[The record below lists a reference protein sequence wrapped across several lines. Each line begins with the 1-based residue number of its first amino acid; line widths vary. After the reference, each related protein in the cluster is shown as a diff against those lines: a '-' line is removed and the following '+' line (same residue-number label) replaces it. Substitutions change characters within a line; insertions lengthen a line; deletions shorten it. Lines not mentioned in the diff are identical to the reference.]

1 MDKVSK
7 FTISPIFRQTGEIM
21 DSLHRHQYRHTV
33 YVSGKKQS
41 IIHHGHP
48 HGNCV
53 HDEKQRIDKRMDIL
67 SMLKILED
75 KMLQNN
81 AQLKSLIDKLW
92 QNFWEGGI
100 ANPLT
105 AIEQITYLIFM
116 KRLDDLEAKRERDAD
131 FTGEK
136 YTSRFNGTFK
146 VPGSNEEVNK
156 NELRWSVFKHK
167 PADEMLLHVQ
177 MKVFPFLKTFG
188 NDASSLTGRAGE
200 GLFTKHMANAVF
212 IMPKASLLVSAIN
225 IVEDI
230 FKEIEKDATEGGHAF
245 QDIQGDVYE
254 MLLSEIATA
263 GKNGQFRT
271 PRHIIKLMAE
281 LVAPQLGQ
289 RMADPSSGTGGFILG
304 YFQYLLTDL
313 VRKTNPQ
320 LLEKDEDGFERA
332 TISSILTPDVKA
344 ILESSMTGY
353 DIDTTMVRLG
363 LMNLMMHGID
373 NPQIDYKD
381 TLSKSYNED
390 SQFDIIMANP
400 PFTGNI
406 DKGDINEGLKLPTTK
421 TELLFVERIF
431 NMLKMGGTAAV
442 IVPSGVIQNSGKA
455 FEALRKLII
464 EKAEL
469 KAVIAV
475 PSGVF
480 KPYAGVSTAILIFTK
495 GGETNNVW
503 FYNMQADG
511 YSLDDKRNKI
521 AGSDLPDI
529 VQRYKSRHAKKDSDR
544 KQQYFM
550 VPKKEIVT
558 NNYDLNLNTYKEEV
572 YEEVLYEKPSV
583 IVGKLE
589 TIEENIQ
596 AGLSE
601 LKQLTNVE

>member
-1 MDKVSK
+1 
-7 FTISPIFRQTGEIM
+7 
-21 DSLHRHQYRHTV
+21 
-33 YVSGKKQS
+33 
-41 IIHHGHP
+41 
-48 HGNCV
+48 
-53 HDEKQRIDKRMDIL
+53 
-67 SMLKILED
+67 
-75 KMLQNN
+75 MLQNN

-116 KRLDDLEAKRERDAD
+116 KRLDDLEAKRERDAE

-136 YTSRFNGTFK
+136 YVSRFAGKFI
-146 VPGSNEEVNK
+146 VPGSNESIDK

-177 MKVFPFLKTFG
+177 MKVFPFLKDL
-188 NDASSLTGRAGE
+188 NGE
-200 GLFTKHMANAVF
+200 TSPFAKHMANAVF

-289 RMADPSSGTGGFILG
+289 RIADPACGTGGFLLG
-304 YFQYLLTDL
+304 AYQYILTDL
-313 VRKTNPQ
+313 VRTSTTLSAQDKPKLQ
-320 LLEKDEDGFERA
+320 KDEDGFERA
-332 TISSILTPDVKA
+332 AISAVLTQNVKTILDQSFV
-344 ILESSMTGY
+344 GY

-373 NPQIDYKD
+373 EPKIDYKD

-390 SQFDIIMANP
+390 SQFDVIMANP

-455 FEALRKLII
+455 FESLRKLII

-475 PSGVF
+475 PSGAF

-503 FYNMQADG
+503 FYDMQSDG
-511 YSLDDKRNKI
+511 YTLDDKRNKI
-521 AGSDLPDI
+521 AESDLPDI
-529 VQRYKSRHAKKDSDR
+529 VQRYKTRDTKKDSDR
-544 KQQYFM
+544 KQKYFM
-550 VPKKEIVT
+550 VSKKEIVE
-558 NNYDLNLNTYKEEV
+558 NNYDLNLSTYKEEV
-572 YEEVLYEKPSV
+572 YEEIVYEKPSV
-583 IVGKLE
+583 IFGKLE
-589 TIEENIQ
+589 NIEANIQ
-596 AGLSE
+596 KSLAE
-601 LKQLTNVE
+601 LKEITDVK

>member
-1 MDKVSK
+1 
-7 FTISPIFRQTGEIM
+7 
-21 DSLHRHQYRHTV
+21 
-33 YVSGKKQS
+33 
-41 IIHHGHP
+41 
-48 HGNCV
+48 
-53 HDEKQRIDKRMDIL
+53 
-67 SMLKILED
+67 
-75 KMLQNN
+75 MLQNN

-116 KRLDDLEAKRERDAD
+116 KRLDDLEAKRERDAE

-136 YTSRFNGTFK
+136 YTSRFKGKFQI
-146 VPGSNEEVNK
+146 PGSNESIDK

-167 PADEMLLHVQ
+167 PADEMLMHVQ
-177 MKVFPFLKTFG
+177 MKVFPFLKDL
-188 NDASSLTGRAGE
+188 NGE
-200 GLFTKHMANAVF
+200 TSPFTKHMANAVF

-230 FKEIEKDATEGGHAF
+230 FKEIEKDATEGGQSF

-289 RMADPSSGTGGFILG
+289 RIADPACGTGGFLLG
-304 YFQYLLTDL
+304 AYQYILTDL
-313 VRKTNPQ
+313 VRKNASTSLSTGDPAKLQ
-320 LLEKDEDGFERA
+320 KDEDGFERA
-332 TISSILTPDVKA
+332 AISAVLTQKVKNILDNSF
-344 ILESSMTGY
+344 LGY

-373 NPQIDYKD
+373 EPKIDYKD

-390 SQFDIIMANP
+390 SRFDIIMANP

-475 PSGVF
+475 PSGAF
-480 KPYAGVSTAILIFTK
+480 KPYAGVSTAILLFTK
-495 GGETNNVW
+495 GGETNHVW
-503 FYNMQADG
+503 FYDMHADG
-511 YSLDDKRNKI
+511 YTLDDKRNKI
-521 AGSDLPDI
+521 ADSDLPDI
-529 VQRYKSRHAKKDSDR
+529 VQRYKNRLNHDSHDLGITMMAAESETSY
-544 KQQYFM
+544 Q
-550 VPKKEIVT
+550 T
-558 NNYDLNLNTYKEEV
+558 NTNH
-572 YEEVLYEKPSV
+572 S
-583 IVGKLE
+583 
-589 TIEENIQ
+589 
-596 AGLSE
+596 LSE
-601 LKQLTNVE
+601 NQKIIVQTGD

>member
-1 MDKVSK
+1 
-7 FTISPIFRQTGEIM
+7 
-21 DSLHRHQYRHTV
+21 
-33 YVSGKKQS
+33 
-41 IIHHGHP
+41 
-48 HGNCV
+48 
-53 HDEKQRIDKRMDIL
+53 
-67 SMLKILED
+67 
-75 KMLQNN
+75 MLQNN
-81 AQLKSLIDKLW
+81 STLKSLIDKLW

-116 KRLDDLEAKRERDAD
+116 KRLDDLEAKRERDAG
-131 FTGEK
+131 FTGEE
-136 YTSRFNGTFK
+136 YISRFAGKFI
-146 VPGSNEEVNK
+146 VPGSNENIDK

-177 MKVFPFLKTFG
+177 MKVFPFLKDL
-188 NDASSLTGRAGE
+188 NGE
-200 GLFTKHMANAVF
+200 TSPFTKHMANAVF

-289 RMADPSSGTGGFILG
+289 RIADPACGTGGFLLG
-304 YFQYLLTDL
+304 AYQYILTDL
-313 VRKTNPQ
+313 VRKSNAASPSP
-320 LLEKDEDGFERA
+320 LGRVGVGLDEDGFERA
-332 TISSILTPDVKA
+332 AISAVLTQKVKTILDHSFV
-344 ILESSMTGY
+344 GY

-373 NPQIDYKD
+373 EPKIDYKD

-475 PSGVF
+475 PSGAF

-503 FYNMQADG
+503 FYDMQSDG
-511 YSLDDKRNKI
+511 YTLDDKRNKI
-521 AGSDLPDI
+521 AESDLPDI
-529 VQRYKSRHAKKDSDR
+529 VQRYKARDAKKDSDR
-544 KQQYFM
+544 KLKYFM
-550 VPKKEIVT
+550 VPKKEIVE
-558 NNYDLNLNTYKEEV
+558 NNYDLNLSTYKEEV
-572 YEEVLYEKPSV
+572 YEEVSYEKPNV
-583 IVGKLE
+583 IFGKLE
-589 TIEENIQ
+589 IIEADIQ
-596 AGLSE
+596 KGLTE
-601 LKQLTNVE
+601 LKELM

>member
-1 MDKVSK
+1 
-7 FTISPIFRQTGEIM
+7 
-21 DSLHRHQYRHTV
+21 
-33 YVSGKKQS
+33 
-41 IIHHGHP
+41 
-48 HGNCV
+48 
-53 HDEKQRIDKRMDIL
+53 
-67 SMLKILED
+67 
-75 KMLQNN
+75 MLQNN
-81 AQLKSLIDKLW
+81 STLKSLIDKLW

-105 AIEQITYLIFM
+105 AIEQITYLLFM
-116 KRLDDLEAKRERDAD
+116 KRLDDLETKREKDAE

-136 YTSRFNGTFK
+136 YTSRFKGKFI
-146 VPGSNEEVNK
+146 VPGSNESIDK

-177 MKVFPFLKTFG
+177 LKVFPFLKDLNGAT
-188 NDASSLTGRAGE
+188 SP
-200 GLFTKHMANAVF
+200 FTKHMANAVF
-212 IMPKASLLVSAIN
+212 IMPKASLMVSAIN

-254 MLLSEIATA
+254 MLLSEIASA

-289 RMADPSSGTGGFILG
+289 RIADPACGTGGFLLG
-304 YFQYLLTDL
+304 AYQYVLTDL
-313 VRKTNPQ
+313 VRKNDPTK
-320 LLEKDEDGFERA
+320 LSKDEDGFERA
-332 TISSILTPDVKA
+332 AISAGLTQKVKSILDQ
-344 ILESSMTGY
+344 SFTGY

-363 LMNLMMHGID
+363 LMNMMMHGID
-373 NPQIDYKD
+373 EPKIDYKD

-503 FYNMQADG
+503 FYDMQADG
-511 YSLDDKRNKI
+511 YTLDDKRNKI
-521 AGSDLPDI
+521 AESDVPDI
-529 VQRYKSRHAKKDSDR
+529 VNRYNVRDVKKDNGR
-544 KQQYFM
+544 LQKYFM
-550 VPKKEIVT
+550 VPKTEILE
-558 NNYDLNLNTYKEEV
+558 NNYDLNLSTYKEEV
-572 YEEVLYEKPSV
+572 YEEVRYDKPNM
-583 IVGKLE
+583 ILKK
-589 TIEENIQ
+589 
-596 AGLSE
+596 LSE
-601 LKQLTNVE
+601 IEKSINNGINELTELT

>member
-1 MDKVSK
+1 MDKVSR

-188 NDASSLTGRAGE
+188 NDASSPAERAGE

-332 TISSILTPDVKA
+332 TISSILTPDIKA
-344 ILESSMTGY
+344 ILESSMVGY

-381 TLSKSYNED
+381 TLSKTYNED

-442 IVPSGVIQNSGKA
+442 IVPSGDSPA
-455 FEALRKLII
+455 
-464 EKAEL
+464 
-469 KAVIAV
+469 
-475 PSGVF
+475 
-480 KPYAGVSTAILIFTK
+480 
-495 GGETNNVW
+495 
-503 FYNMQADG
+503 
-511 YSLDDKRNKI
+511 KRRI
-521 AGSDLPDI
+521 
-529 VQRYKSRHAKKDSDR
+529 
-544 KQQYFM
+544 
-550 VPKKEIVT
+550 
-558 NNYDLNLNTYKEEV
+558 
-572 YEEVLYEKPSV
+572 
-583 IVGKLE
+583 
-589 TIEENIQ
+589 
-596 AGLSE
+596 
-601 LKQLTNVE
+601 

>member
-1 MDKVSK
+1 
-7 FTISPIFRQTGEIM
+7 
-21 DSLHRHQYRHTV
+21 
-33 YVSGKKQS
+33 
-41 IIHHGHP
+41 
-48 HGNCV
+48 
-53 HDEKQRIDKRMDIL
+53 
-67 SMLKILED
+67 
-75 KMLQNN
+75 MLQNN

-116 KRLDDLEAKRERDAD
+116 KRLDDLEAKRERDAE

-136 YTSRFNGTFK
+136 YTSRFKGKFQIPGTNK
-146 VPGSNEEVNK
+146 SIDK

-167 PADEMLLHVQ
+167 PADEMLMHVQ
-177 MKVFPFLKTFG
+177 MKVFPFLKDL
-188 NDASSLTGRAGE
+188 NGE
-200 GLFTKHMANAVF
+200 TSPFTKHMANAVF

-289 RMADPSSGTGGFILG
+289 RIADPACGTGGFLLG
-304 YFQYLLTDL
+304 SYQYILTDL
-313 VRKTNPQ
+313 VRKKDPAK
-320 LLEKDEDGFERA
+320 LSKDEDGFERA
-332 TISSILTPDVKA
+332 AISAVLTQKVKTILDQSFV
-344 ILESSMTGY
+344 GY

-363 LMNLMMHGID
+363 LMNMMMHGID
-373 NPQIDYKD
+373 EPKIDYKD

-455 FEALRKLII
+455 FEAVRKLII

-475 PSGVF
+475 PSGAF

-503 FYNMQADG
+503 FYDMQADG
-511 YSLDDKRNKI
+511 YTLDDKRNKI
-521 AGSDLPDI
+521 AESDLPDI
-529 VQRYKSRHAKKDSDR
+529 VQRYKNRLNHDSHDLGITMMAAESETSYEANTNHSPSENQKNHSSDR
-544 KQQYFM
+544 RLKYFM
-550 VPKKEIVT
+550 VPKKEIVE
-558 NNYDLNLNTYKEEV
+558 NKYDLNLSTYKEEV
-572 YEEVLYEKPSV
+572 YEEVVYEKPNV
-583 IVGKLE
+583 IFGKLE
-589 TIEENIQ
+589 NIEADIQ
-596 AGLSE
+596 KGLAE
-601 LKQLTNVE
+601 LKELM

>member
-1 MDKVSK
+1 
-7 FTISPIFRQTGEIM
+7 
-21 DSLHRHQYRHTV
+21 
-33 YVSGKKQS
+33 
-41 IIHHGHP
+41 
-48 HGNCV
+48 
-53 HDEKQRIDKRMDIL
+53 
-67 SMLKILED
+67 
-75 KMLQNN
+75 MLQNN
-81 AQLKSLIDKLW
+81 STLKSLIDKLW

-116 KRLDDLEAKRERDAD
+116 KRLDDLEAKRERDAE

-136 YTSRFNGTFK
+136 YTSRFKGKFK

-188 NDASSLTGRAGE
+188 DDETPSPSGRAGE

-289 RMADPSSGTGGFILG
+289 RMADPSSGTGGFVLG
-304 YFQYLLTDL
+304 YYQYILTSL
-313 VRKTNPQ
+313 VRMSDPK
-320 LLEKDEDGFERA
+320 LLITDEDGFERSA
-332 TISSILTPDVKA
+332 ISAILTAEVKQ
-344 ILESSMTGY
+344 ILENSMFGY

-373 NPQIDYKD
+373 EPKIDYKD
-381 TLSKSYNED
+381 TLSKTYNED
-390 SQFDIIMANP
+390 SQYDIIMANP

-442 IVPSGVIQNSGKA
+442 IVPSGV
-455 FEALRKLII
+455 
-464 EKAEL
+464 
-469 KAVIAV
+469 
-475 PSGVF
+475 F

-495 GGETNNVW
+495 GGETNHVW
-503 FYNMQADG
+503 FYDMQADG

-521 AGSDLPDI
+521 AESDLPDI
-529 VQRYKSRHAKKDSDR
+529 VQRYKSRDAKKDTDR
-544 KQQYFM
+544 KLKYFM

-558 NNYDLNLNTYKEEV
+558 NSYDLNLSTYKEEV
-572 YEEVLYEKPSV
+572 YEEMKYEKPKM
-583 IVGKLE
+583 IFGKLG

-596 AGLSE
+596 SGLSE
-601 LKQLTNVE
+601 LKQLI

>member
-1 MDKVSK
+1 
-7 FTISPIFRQTGEIM
+7 
-21 DSLHRHQYRHTV
+21 
-33 YVSGKKQS
+33 
-41 IIHHGHP
+41 
-48 HGNCV
+48 
-53 HDEKQRIDKRMDIL
+53 
-67 SMLKILED
+67 
-75 KMLQNN
+75 MLQNN

-116 KRLDDLEAKRERDAD
+116 KRLDDLEAKRERDAE

-136 YTSRFNGTFK
+136 YISRFAGKFN
-146 VPGSNEEVNK
+146 VPGSNESIEK
-156 NELRWSVFKHK
+156 SELRWSVFKHK
-167 PADEMLLHVQ
+167 PADVMLLHVQ
-177 MKVFPFLKTFG
+177 MKVFPFLKEL
-188 NDASSLTGRAGE
+188 NGE
-200 GLFTKHMANAVF
+200 TSPFTKHMANAVF

-254 MLLSEIATA
+254 MLLSEIASA

-289 RMADPSSGTGGFILG
+289 RIADPACGTGGFLLG
-304 YFQYLLTDL
+304 AYQFILTDL
-313 VRKTNPQ
+313 VRKNTSTSLSAGEQ
-320 LLEKDEDGFERA
+320 KLIEKDEDGFERA
-332 TISSILTPDVKA
+332 AISAVLNQKVKSILDQSFV
-344 ILESSMTGY
+344 GY

-363 LMNLMMHGID
+363 LMNMMMHGID
-373 NPQIDYKD
+373 EPKIDYKD

-455 FEALRKLII
+455 FEAIRKMII

-475 PSGVF
+475 PSGAF

-521 AGSDLPDI
+521 AESDLPDI
-529 VQRYKSRHAKKDSDR
+529 VQQYKVRDSKKDSDR
-544 KQQYFM
+544 KLKCFM
-550 VPKKEIVT
+550 VPKREIVE
-558 NNYDLNLNTYKEEV
+558 NSYDLNLSTYKEEV
-572 YEEVLYEKPSV
+572 YEEVSYEKPNV
-583 IVGKLE
+583 IFGKLQ
-589 TIEENIQ
+589 TIEATIQ
-596 AGLSE
+596 SGLAE
-601 LKQLTNVE
+601 LKDFM

>member
-1 MDKVSK
+1 
-7 FTISPIFRQTGEIM
+7 
-21 DSLHRHQYRHTV
+21 
-33 YVSGKKQS
+33 
-41 IIHHGHP
+41 
-48 HGNCV
+48 
-53 HDEKQRIDKRMDIL
+53 
-67 SMLKILED
+67 
-75 KMLQNN
+75 MLQNN
-81 AQLKSLIDKLW
+81 TQLKSLIDKLW

-116 KRLDDLEAKRERDAD
+116 KRLDDLEAKRERDAEW
-131 FTGEK
+131 TGEK
-136 YTSRFNGTFK
+136 YVSRFSGKFNI
-146 VPGSNEEVNK
+146 PGSNESIDK

-177 MKVFPFLKTFG
+177 MKVFPFLKELNG
-188 NDASSLTGRAGE
+188 SDSQRNSP
-200 GLFTKHMANAVF
+200 FTKHMTNAVF

-230 FKEIEKDATEGGHAF
+230 FKEIERDATEGGHAF

-289 RMADPSSGTGGFILG
+289 RMGDPSSGTGGFILG
-304 YFQYLLTDL
+304 YFQYILTDL
-313 VRKTNPQ
+313 VRKTKPE
-320 LLEKDEDGFERA
+320 LLKKDEDGFERA
-332 TISSILTPDVKA
+332 SISAVLTQDVKSILEK
-344 ILESSMTGY
+344 SMVGY
-353 DIDTTMVRLG
+353 DIDSTMVRLG

-390 SQFDIIMANP
+390 SQYDIIMANP

-421 TELLFVERIF
+421 TELLFIERIF

-475 PSGVF
+475 PSGAF
-480 KPYAGVSTAILIFTK
+480 KPYAGVSTAILLFTK
-495 GGETNNVW
+495 GGETHNVW
-503 FYNMQADG
+503 FYDMKADG
-511 YSLDDKRNKI
+511 YTLDDKRNKI
-521 AGSDLPDI
+521 AESDLPDI
-529 VQRYKSRHAKKDSDR
+529 VQRYKARDVKKDSDR
-544 KQQYFM
+544 KQKYFM
-550 VPKKEIVT
+550 VPKKEIVD
-558 NNYDLNLNTYKEEV
+558 NNYDLNLSTYKEEV
-572 YEEVLYEKPSV
+572 YEEVVYEKPSV
-583 IVGKLE
+583 IFGKLE
-589 TIEENIQ
+589 RIEADIQ
-596 AGLSE
+596 KGLAE
-601 LKQLTNVE
+601 LKELM

>member
-1 MDKVSK
+1 
-7 FTISPIFRQTGEIM
+7 
-21 DSLHRHQYRHTV
+21 
-33 YVSGKKQS
+33 
-41 IIHHGHP
+41 
-48 HGNCV
+48 
-53 HDEKQRIDKRMDIL
+53 
-67 SMLKILED
+67 
-75 KMLQNN
+75 MLQNN
-81 AQLKSLIDKLW
+81 STLKSLIDKLW

-116 KRLDDLEAKRERDAD
+116 KRLDDLEAKRERDAE

-136 YTSRFNGTFK
+136 YTSRFKGKFK

-177 MKVFPFLKTFG
+177 MKVFPFLKDFD
-188 NDASSLTGRAGE
+188 NHPSPFGE
-200 GLFTKHMANAVF
+200 GQGVRSPFTKHMANAVF

-289 RMADPSSGTGGFILG
+289 RIADPACGTGGFLLG
-304 YFQYLLTDL
+304 AYQYILTDL
-313 VRKTNPQ
+313 VRQKDKKK
-320 LLEKDEDGFERA
+320 LEKDEDGFERA
-332 TISSILTPDVKA
+332 AISAVLTQKVKTILDQSFV
-344 ILESSMTGY
+344 GY

-363 LMNLMMHGID
+363 LMNMMMHGID
-373 NPQIDYKD
+373 EPKIDYKD
-381 TLSKSYNED
+381 TLSKTYNED
-390 SQFDIIMANP
+390 SQYDIIMANP

-464 EKAEL
+464 DKAEL

-503 FYNMQADG
+503 FYDMQADG
-511 YSLDDKRNKI
+511 YTLDDKRNKI
-521 AGSDLPDI
+521 AASDLPDI
-529 VQRYKSRHAKKDSDR
+529 VQQYKNRLKQDSQNEKIKQDKNKILKSSNLENPDSDR
-544 KQQYFM
+544 RGKHFM
-550 VPKKEIVT
+550 VPKKEIVA
-558 NNYDLNLNTYKEEV
+558 NSYNLNLSTYKEEV
-572 YEEVLYEKPSV
+572 YEEVKYEKPKV
-583 IVGKLE
+583 IFGKLE

-596 AGLSE
+596 SGLSE
-601 LKQLTNVE
+601 LKQYV